1 MNKFFNIKSLS
12 VLLYSIFVALLLVF
26 IYTLYLEI
34 TSFSFIYHE
43 QMGSGQLDFLKDLF
57 TSFSLSIPIG
67 AASLAFLT
75 LGLTA
80 SRTIRMDRQI
90 EKMNEQLEVSNKQI
104 GLIEKQR
111 EASYQPELFL
121 DRFNITVATR
131 GDKQFQGKFI
141 FYQISISNRPQMHV
155 FNVGRAVAKSI
166 EYYFSFDYKRV
177 IENIKIQDNMN
188 YVDIDTNDRILTL
201 NYNKVH
207 IPIDKA
213 VHELEYQLSKRFK
226 SFVPDISQQK
236 EGFWIDFPEVYLEL
250 YLTMWLILILK
261 NDIKYISQNHFDTN
275 TIPNF
280 PKLMFHI
287 SYKDLGNKIHTKDY
301 SISIIVP
308 EFTSPI
314 INGGIADSTNNF
326 LIEPKELDNS

>member
-12 VLLYSIFVALLLVF
+12 VLLYSIFVALLLAFV
-26 IYTLYLEI
+26 YTLYLEI
-34 TSFSFIYHE
+34 TSFSFIYHK
-43 QMGSGQLDFLKDLF
+43 QMGSGQLDFLIDLF

-90 EKMNEQLEVSNKQI
+90 DKMNEQLEVSNKQI

-141 FYQISISNRPQMHV
+141 FYQVSIGSKPCMAV
-155 FNVGRAVAKSI
+155 YNVGRAVAKSI
-166 EYYFSFDYKRV
+166 EYNFSFDYKQA
-177 IENIKIQDNMN
+177 IENIKAQDNMN
-188 YVDIDTNDRILTL
+188 YVNINTNDRILTID
-201 NYNKVH
+201 YNKEH
-207 IPIDKA
+207 IQIDKT

-236 EGFWIDFPEVYLEL
+236 VEFLVDFPTVYLEL
-250 YLTMWLILILK
+250 YLVMWLILLLK
-261 NDIKYISQNHFDTN
+261 NDIKYIGQNKLDPN

-280 PKLMFHI
+280 PKLKFHI
-287 SYKDLGNKIHTKDY
+287 SYKDLGNKIHHKNY

-308 EFTSPI
+308 EFNTPI
-314 INGGIADSTNNF
+314 VSGAIADSTNN
-326 LIEPKELDNS
+326 LSIEPNEI